1 MPEMG
6 QIRVTLAAPNRW
18 EQTIDKS
25 IFIAQAVPIESP
37 DEAMDQLT
45 QLRYPEAT
53 HNVWAYRIGQA
64 YRFNDDGEPG
74 GTGGQ
79 PVLRAIDGQGL
90 DGVLVVVTRFFGGIK
105 LGTGGLVRAYGGTAA
120 ECLRLAPRLEIR
132 PTVSFVLSV
141 PFDCTGPIYP
151 LLDRW
156 PLVRNGEEY
165 TAAGVQITVTMEE
178 GAETGFAEA
187 VRDASRGRVVVRMVS
202 P

>member
-1 MPEMG
+1 MG
-6 QIRVTLAAPNRW
+6 QIRVTLAAAHRW
-18 EQTIDKS
+18 EQTVEKS
-25 IFIAQAVPIESP
+25 LFIAQAVPVESP
-37 DEAMDQLT
+37 EEAMDQLA
-45 QLRYPEAT
+45 QLRYPAAT

-132 PTVSFVLSV
+132 PTVSFVLAV

-156 PLVRNGEEY
+156 PLVRNGEAY

-178 GAETGFAEA
+178 GTETGFAEA